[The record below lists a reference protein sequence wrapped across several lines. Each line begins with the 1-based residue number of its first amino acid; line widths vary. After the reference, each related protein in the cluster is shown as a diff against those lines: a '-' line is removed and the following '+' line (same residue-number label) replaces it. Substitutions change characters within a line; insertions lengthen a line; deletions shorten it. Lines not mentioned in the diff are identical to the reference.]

1 MLAYLMYKGLK
12 WTQLNGNCF
21 VFWKHGW
28 VLIFL
33 REVSSSKRIS
43 WQVIDRSNK
52 PSESKSS
59 VFGARKPA
67 RRGGKLRLPSTVP
80 THAHCQRYYLSRRLR
95 LFTQHRQPN
104 GHVLSCS
111 EFNMT
116 QTLQDL
122 GTNVAIILASNPN
135 GSKSHRQAAQTIA
148 AQAAA
153 GTSTFSPAASSA
165 ASQL

>member
-1 MLAYLMYKGLK
+1 MYKGLK
-12 WTQLNGNCF
+12 RTQFHGNCF
-21 VFWKHGW
+21 VFWKHGL

-52 PSESKSS
+52 PNESKHS
-59 VFGARKPA
+59 VFGARKPV
-67 RRGGKLRLPSTVP
+67 RRGRKLRLPSTVP

-95 LFTQHRQPN
+95 LFTQHRQSN

-122 GTNVAIILASNPN
+122 RTNVAIILASNPN

-165 ASQL
+165 ASQLWIK